1 MTQAAPPIPT
11 VRAQS
16 QSTEPRGRSSGRGG
30 RGAFRGHGGFKKG
43 SRKASGGNTKGMAP
57 TGVTKSKSTSSRNS
71 GSSFGGGTSK
81 HETKGGGFGSRGIGM
96 MPI

>member
-1 MTQAAPPIPT
+1 MTQAAPSVPT
-11 VRAQS
+11 VQAQS
-16 QSTEPRGRSSGRGG
+16 QGTEPRGRSSGRGG

-43 SRKASGGNTKGMAP
+43 SRKASGGNTRGKAH

-71 GSSFGGGTSK
+71 GSSFGGGKSK
-81 HETKGGGFGSRGIGM
+81 HETKGGGFGGRGIGM

>member
-1 MTQAAPPIPT
+1 MTQAGPPVPT

-43 SRKASGGNTKGMAP
+43 SRKASGGNIKGKAP
-57 TGVTKSKSTSSRNS
+57 TGITKSKSTSSRNS
-71 GSSFGGGTSK
+71 GGSFGGGTSK
-81 HETKGGGFGSRGIGM
+81 RETNGAGFGGRGIGM
-96 MPI
+96 MPT

>member
-1 MTQAAPPIPT
+1 MTQAGPAVPT

-16 QSTEPRGRSSGRGG
+16 QSAEPRGRSSGRGG

-43 SRKASGGNTKGMAP
+43 SRKASGGNTKGRAP
-57 TGVTKSKSTSSRNS
+57 TGVTKSKSTGSRNS
-71 GSSFGGGTSK
+71 GSSFEGGTSR
-81 HETKGGGFGSRGIGM
+81 HEKKGAGFGGPGIGM